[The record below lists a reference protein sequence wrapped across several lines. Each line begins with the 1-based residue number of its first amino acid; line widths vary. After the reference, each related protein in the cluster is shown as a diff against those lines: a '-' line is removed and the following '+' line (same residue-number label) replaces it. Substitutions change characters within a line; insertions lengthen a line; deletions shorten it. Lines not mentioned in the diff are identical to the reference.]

1 MTASLKKYPF
11 LLILCYNNT
20 CLCQLSSKGVIL
32 LTKKGWLTPIL
43 VFIICISF
51 LLSYQSKQGGS
62 SLAQTTTM
70 PLAPW
75 NIEISNISKITFKES
90 GKQITATLTDNTW
103 TLTEP
108 LETSADSP
116 YIYNI
121 LSSFSHPQFIAEV
134 DFNPER
140 LIDYGIDE
148 FSKSITLYDQA
159 GTHYELI
166 CGKEASSSTY
176 YVYSSSTKSMYTMHK
191 EHFNH
196 LDSNLSLWRDKDF
209 LHFNAQDTSKIKVY
223 SEGSS
228 YILLPN
234 SQGSFT
240 SDTLSQNQINRI
252 INFLVTVRATTFIT
266 DNASPEI
273 IGSYGFNSPHV
284 TISVFDE
291 VGNENTLTL
300 TSPIDGSDES
310 YTMVKGLNSIYTVPC
325 LYINK

>member
-1 MTASLKKYPF
+1 MIASLKKYPF

-20 CLCQLSSKGVIL
+20 CLCQLTSKGVRL

-75 NIEISNISKITFKES
+75 NIDISNIAKIEFKES
-90 GKQITATLTDNTW
+90 GKQITATLADNNW
-103 TLTEP
+103 TLIEP

-134 DFNPER
+134 DFAPER

-148 FSKSITLYDQA
+148 FSKSITLYDQS
-159 GTHYELI
+159 GTNYELI

-176 YVYSSSTKSMYTMHK
+176 YVYNPSTESMYTMHK

-196 LDSNLSLWRDKDF
+196 LDSNLSLWRDKDI
-209 LHFNAQDTSKIKVY
+209 LQFNAQDTSRIKVY
-223 SEGSS
+223 SGGISHV
-228 YILLPN
+228 LLPN
-234 SQGSFT
+234 EQGVFT
-240 SDTLSQNQINRI
+240 SNSLTPEQISRI
-252 INFLVTVRATTFIT
+252 MNFLTTTRVTTFIT
-266 DNASPEI
+266 DNASPELI
-273 IGSYGFNSPHV
+273 ASYGFGSPFV
-284 TISVFDE
+284 TISVFDSE
-291 VGNENTLTL
+291 GTERTLTL
-300 TSPIDGSDES
+300 TSPIDGSSES
-310 YTMVKGLNSIYTVPC
+310 YVMMKGTSSIYTIPC
-325 LYINK
+325 LYVNK